1 MLEALPETEEG
12 NVFERLVLR
21 CMSQAAY
28 EPSTKGH
35 FGLALEGYVHF
46 TSPIRRYPDITIHR
60 KIKNILEGHNLLEDD
75 KEHLI
80 ELGQDCSQLERRAER
95 AERMLSDWI
104 KCELVERKVEGSVVG
119 TIVSVT
125 EFGLFVEIDGFFVDG
140 LLHVS
145 QLGDEY
151 FILDKERMKLVGSRS
166 GEEFGL
172 GDKLEVSIVNIQ
184 APRGRISLD
193 LGKKGDVHWRR
204 KER

>member
-1 MLEALPETEEG
+1 M
-12 NVFERLVLR
+12 
-21 CMSQAAY
+21 
-28 EPSTKGH
+28 
-35 FGLALEGYVHF
+35 HF

-60 KIKNILEGHNLLEDD
+60 KIKSILEGQYLLEDD

-104 KCELVERKVEGSVVG
+104 KCELVERKLEGRVVG
-119 TIVSVT
+119 TIVSIA

-145 QLGDEY
+145 QLGDDY

-166 GEEFGL
+166 GEEYGL
-172 GDKLEVSIVNIQ
+172 GDKLEVLIVNIW

-193 LGKKGDVHWRR
+193 LAKKGNVNWRR
-204 KER
+204 KKR

>member
-1 MLEALPETEEG
+1 
-12 NVFERLVLR
+12 
-21 CMSQAAY
+21 
-28 EPSTKGH
+28 
-35 FGLALEGYVHF
+35 
-46 TSPIRRYPDITIHR
+46 
-60 KIKNILEGHNLLEDD
+60 
-75 KEHLI
+75 
-80 ELGQDCSQLERRAER
+80 
-95 AERMLSDWI
+95 MLSDWI
-104 KCELVERKVEGSVVG
+104 KCELVERKVEGRVVG

-145 QLGDEY
+145 QLGDDY

-193 LGKKGDVHWRR
+193 LGKKGNVNMRR
-204 KER
+204 KKR